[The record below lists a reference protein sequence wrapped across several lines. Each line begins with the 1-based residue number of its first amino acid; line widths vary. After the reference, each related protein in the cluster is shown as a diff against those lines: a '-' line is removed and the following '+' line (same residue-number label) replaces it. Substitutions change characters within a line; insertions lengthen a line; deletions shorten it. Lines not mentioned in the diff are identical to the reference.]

1 MDVIFNVSLLSKL
14 NCSMI
19 KTPKGFPVVYFHLT
33 FPKNTKPAVFGKKW
47 LYNCQ
52 SSSWPE
58 SSKMVSVFPKNK
70 LFLFES

>member
-14 NCSMI
+14 NCSMT

-33 FPKNTKPAVFGKKW
+33 FPKHQTSSVFGKKW